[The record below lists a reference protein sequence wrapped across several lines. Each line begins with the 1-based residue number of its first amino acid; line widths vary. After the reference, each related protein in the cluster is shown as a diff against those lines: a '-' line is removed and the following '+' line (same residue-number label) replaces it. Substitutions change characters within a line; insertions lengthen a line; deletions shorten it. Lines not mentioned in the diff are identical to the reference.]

1 MKRQDMPVHEL
12 PSLARYLNE
21 VFDFRA
27 TAATLTDS
35 RVAPEIPPSAV
46 FLAAFHGFA
55 FRLPSFQQLEA
66 ELTQPALQQWIG
78 AGRAFRDDVLRYSL
92 AGFHLEGLER
102 MLVQVNRTL
111 KRNKALDTG
120 RVQGRIVAALD
131 GIEVLSSYSRYCD
144 SCLQRRVSVRKAG
157 VKTEQVQYYHRA
169 VGCQIVNSPSKP
181 FLALEWLQ
189 PGEGEDTAALRLLRK
204 LPDLY
209 GSRFFD
215 ILLLDALYAQ
225 APVLKLADQI
235 GWDLVISLKQN
246 QRELYQSAVRLF
258 ASRPADSSGT
268 ERHDGKEYQFQ
279 LWDSEGFP
287 FTADHPQPVRVVR
300 SEEKLTQNHYR
311 RGKLE
316 PETTEHEWLW
326 ITTLDS
332 QAFPA
337 TLVRRL
343 GHDRWKLENNGW
355 NDLTQNWAFKH
366 GFLHAC
372 RHRPQTVSEKGER
385 TPAEVEAV
393 ESGSH
398 PQTGLEEGERTPAK
412 VEGAEDGGRPES
424 GSEQSERTPAKAE
437 GVDDGSRPQTGSE
450 QGERT
455 PVANRG
461 LATVSLILL
470 LAFTLCSAFIHCHS
484 KLFRRYSMSAIEVAR
499 QLRFSV
505 SKLPPNIRA
514 PDAPA
519 ATHPA

>member
-1 MKRQDMPVHEL
+1 MRKQDRPAHEL
-12 PSLARYLNE
+12 PSFARYLNK
-21 VFDFRA
+21 VFGFRA
-27 TAATLTDS
+27 AAAALTDS
-35 RVAPEIPPSAV
+35 RCEPDISPSAV

-66 ELTQPALQQWIG
+66 ELTQPALQHWIG
-78 AGRAFRDDVLRYSL
+78 ADRAFRDDVLRYSL
-92 AGFHLEGLER
+92 SGFHVEGLEQ
-102 MLVQVNRTL
+102 MLVQVNRAL
-111 KRNKALDTG
+111 KRNKALDPG

-131 GIEVLSSYSRYCD
+131 GIEVLSSYSRCCD
-144 SCLQRRVSVRKAG
+144 ACLERRVFVRKAG

-169 VGCQIVNSPSKP
+169 VGCQIVSSPTKP

-189 PGEGEDTAALRLLRK
+189 PGEGEDTAALRLLGK

-225 APVLKLADQI
+225 APMLKLAERN
-235 GWDLVISLKQN
+235 GWDLILSLKQN

-268 ERHDGKEYQFQ
+268 ERHAGQHYQFQ
-279 LWDSEGFP
+279 LWDTQGLP
-287 FTADHPQPVRVVR
+287 FSADHPQPVRVVR
-300 SEEKLTQNHYR
+300 SEERLTQNHYR
-311 RGKLE
+311 RGQLQ

-326 ITTLDS
+326 ITTLDP

-337 TLVRRL
+337 ALVRRL
-343 GHDRWKLENNGW
+343 GHERWKQENNGW

-372 RHRPQTVSEKGER
+372 RHRPQT
-385 TPAEVEAV
+385 
-393 ESGSH
+393 GS
-398 PQTGLEEGERTPAK
+398 
-412 VEGAEDGGRPES
+412 
-424 GSEQSERTPAKAE
+424 AE
-437 GVDDGSRPQTGSE
+437 GDRK
-450 QGERT
+450 
-455 PVANRG
+455 PVANSG
-461 LATVSLILL
+461 LAAVSLILL
-470 LAFTLCSAFIHCHS
+470 LAFTLCSAFVQCHS
-484 KLFRRYSMSAIEVAR
+484 KIFRRYPTSTLEVAR

-519 ATHPA
+519 APPPA